1 MLLIHLRCQPSILAV
16 EVENRLGGNMHRH
29 NDLIINWIFQALRK
43 CQLAGSVQQLDL
55 KLEAPGT
62 SSLRLISGPRIL
74 SALTDWSHWC
84 VHQS

>member
-1 MLLIHLRCQPSILAV
+1 MLLIHLRCQPSIAV

-29 NDLIINWIFQALRK
+29 NDLIINWILQALRK

-62 SSLRLISGPRIL
+62 SSLRLISGPWVL
-74 SALTDWSHWC
+74 SALTDWSYWC